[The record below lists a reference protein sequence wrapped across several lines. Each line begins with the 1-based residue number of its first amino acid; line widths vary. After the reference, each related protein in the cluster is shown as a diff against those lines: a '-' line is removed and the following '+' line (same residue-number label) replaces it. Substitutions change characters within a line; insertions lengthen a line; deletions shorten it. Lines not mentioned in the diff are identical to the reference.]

1 MLINGSTIFSLIGF
15 PIDKSI
21 NPHKIKPSHTNWTN
35 INHLIIDE
43 VSMVGCNM
51 LVDIHLKLQTL
62 KENILLFGFLN
73 IIFMLGFLWFPLIN
87 DCPLCFNNIKL
98 VFSFT
103 KQTPKEVIGKNL
115 WENYVCFNKIIL
127 PKQMRQVE
135 DVHILTYL

>member
-1 MLINGSTIFSLIGF
+1 
-15 PIDKSI
+15 
-21 NPHKIKPSHTNWTN
+21 
-35 INHLIIDE
+35 
-43 VSMVGCNM
+43 MVGCNM

-62 KENILLFGFLN
+62 KENILLFGGLN
-73 IIFMLGFLWFPLIN
+73 IIFMVGFLWFPLIN